1 MRVKSLSQEYEQF
14 RVKAL
19 AVAVMLLFVIMS
31 TVSYSALAVT
41 EEQAMQNLT
50 TYVYGK
56 MSQTDY
62 VLDGGGSVKGA
73 DLFEGKPTEG
83 YDLVGSE
90 FAKLSDKAQKQAVND
105 IFTYSDEA
113 VEDDSVKGVEEST
126 VENWMKQL
134 QTKEGVGS
142 KFMIEITKNAKAD
155 FVTANRIWEP
165 FAGPLG
171 IFLGVLSIA
180 VMILIGIVE
189 AMDILYITIPPFRML
204 VSDENAS
211 NSKGLKPAVSKVIT
225 FDAILAV
232 RAVEQNSS
240 NDGEVR
246 QSLAIYLKRRI
257 VALVLLGICLLY
269 LVSGNIITFV
279 GYILDIVSGFL
290 GF

>member
-1 MRVKSLSQEYEQF
+1 
-14 RVKAL
+14 
-19 AVAVMLLFVIMS
+19 
-31 TVSYSALAVT
+31 
-41 EEQAMQNLT
+41 
-50 TYVYGK
+50 
-56 MSQTDY
+56 
-62 VLDGGGSVKGA
+62 
-73 DLFEGKPTEG
+73 
-83 YDLVGSE
+83 
-90 FAKLSDKAQKQAVND
+90 
-105 IFTYSDEA
+105 
-113 VEDDSVKGVEEST
+113 
-126 VENWMKQL
+126 
-134 QTKEGVGS
+134 
-142 KFMIEITKNAKAD
+142 MIEITKNAKAD

-171 IFLGVLSIA
+171 IFLGVLCIA

-279 GYILDIVSGFL
+279 RYIFDIVSGFL